1 MRRMLPRTSTA
12 RRVGLILVIITV
24 VVLAAFVI
32 VFAVHRV
39 TPIPDAKPVV
49 DIGGERNIPTFW
61 NTILLL
67 SVAVAAVVAL
77 RRSNRDGRRELSWL
91 VVAAAAVY
99 LSFDEAFELHERLR
113 NPFGSITDDLPTYAW
128 VIPGAALAVAG
139 SAVLIT
145 AGRRLPPIAR
155 PRLAAALG
163 LYGVSAVGV
172 EAVNGWF
179 REHDRDA
186 AYTIGTVLEESGE
199 MGACIL
205 AVTAIL
211 DAICTMSTAD
221 SNRAPF
227 TSAPAPSSAT
237 PRAQIV
243 RKEASE
249 A

>member
-1 MRRMLPRTSTA
+1 MLPTTPTA
-12 RRVGLILVIITV
+12 RRVGLILVIVTV

-39 TPIPDAKPVV
+39 LPIPDATPVV

-61 NTILLL
+61 NAILLL

-77 RRSNRDGRRELSWL
+77 FRSDGDGRREWSWL

-99 LSFDEAFELHERLR
+99 LSVDETFELHERLR

-128 VIPGAALAVAG
+128 VIPGTALAVAG
-139 SAVLIT
+139 SAVLVT

-163 LYGVSAVGV
+163 LYGVSAVGL
-172 EAVNGWF
+172 EAVNGWL

-186 AYTIGTVLEESGE
+186 AYTIGTVLEETGE

-211 DAICTMSTAD
+211 DAISTSD
-221 SNRAPF
+221 PSRARF
-227 TSAPAPSSAT
+227 ARVARATRDAP
-237 PRAQIV
+237 RG
-243 RKEASE
+243 
-249 A
+249 

>member
-1 MRRMLPRTSTA
+1 
-12 RRVGLILVIITV
+12 
-24 VVLAAFVI
+24 
-32 VFAVHRV
+32 
-39 TPIPDAKPVV
+39 VV

-67 SVAVAAVVAL
+67 SVAVAAVLAL
-77 RRSNRDGRRELSWL
+77 LRSDRDGRRELSWL

-139 SAVLIT
+139 SAVLVT

-186 AYTIGTVLEESGE
+186 AYTVGTVLEESGE
-199 MGACIL
+199 MGGCIL

-211 DAICTMSTAD
+211 DAICTTSTAD
-221 SNRAPF
+221 SNLAPS
-227 TSAPAPSSAT
+227 THAPGAPGPSSAT
-237 PRAQIV
+237 QPAQIV
-243 RKEASE
+243 PNEASGS
-249 A
+249 